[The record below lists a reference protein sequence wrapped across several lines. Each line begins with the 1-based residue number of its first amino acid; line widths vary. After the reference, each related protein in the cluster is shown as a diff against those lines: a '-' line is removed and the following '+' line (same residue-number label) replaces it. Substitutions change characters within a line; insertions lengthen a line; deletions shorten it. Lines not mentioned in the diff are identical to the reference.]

1 MGSLYPILVN
11 ISDLNSDLCVYLCD
25 YPDVFELV
33 YDLIHYGYPCSLSSL
48 NLVAA
53 NDDVV

>member
-1 MGSLYPILVN
+1 MILCIMGSLYPILVN
-11 ISDLNSDLCVYLCD
+11 ISDLNSDLLLVRLSGY
-25 YPDVFELV
+25 VF
-33 YDLIHYGYPCSLSSL
+33 GYPSSLSSL